1 MTGEKQ
7 AGDEGNAQIL
17 PAPVPRRP
25 RFLWEKGLRHRPSY
39 IIMGQRPFRKR
50 GIEMKKAAF
59 IGVGNMGGALA
70 RAACRAAG
78 PERVVLVNRTRG
90 KAEALA
96 AELGCT
102 AVGSSADAVQEAEYI
117 FLGVKPQ
124 DMRPLLGS
132 LATLLNG
139 LHRDGADKVLVSM
152 AAGVELSA
160 MHQLVNGAGYD
171 VPLLR
176 VMPNTCV
183 AVGQGM
189 TALCARPGVDEARIR
204 DVEDLLSASGRV
216 ARIPE
221 KLFDQFSAVAG
232 CGPAFVYPY
241 IEALAD
247 GAVSVGLPR
256 AQAVEYAARMVM
268 GAASMVLESGK
279 HPGQLKDEVC
289 SPGGS
294 TIAGVA
300 ELERG
305 GLRAA
310 AVNAVQA
317 AYRRGTE
324 LGK

>member
-1 MTGEKQ
+1 
-7 AGDEGNAQIL
+7 
-17 PAPVPRRP
+17 
-25 RFLWEKGLRHRPSY
+25 
-39 IIMGQRPFRKR
+39 
-50 GIEMKKAAF
+50 MKKTAF

-70 RAACRAAG
+70 RAACRAIRPDQVILA
-78 PERVVLVNRTRG
+78 NRTLA

-102 AVGSSADAVQEAEYI
+102 AAKSNADAVRGAEVV
-117 FLGVKPQ
+117 FLGVKPHM
-124 DMRPLLGS
+124 MR
-132 LATLLNG
+132 TLLNTLTPVLADCHAAG
-139 LHRDGADKVLVSM
+139 EDKVLVSM
-152 AAGVELSA
+152 AAGVELDA
-160 MHQLVNGAGYD
+160 MYELVNGAGYD

-176 VMPNTCV
+176 IMPNTCV

-189 TALCARPGVDEARIR
+189 TALCARAGVDEAHIQ
-204 DVEDLLSASGRV
+204 EIENILSASGKVDRV
-216 ARIPE
+216 PE
-221 KLFDQFSAVAG
+221 ELFDQFSALAG

-247 GAVSVGLPR
+247 GAVSIGLPR
-256 AQAVEYAARMVM
+256 KQAVEYAARMVL
-268 GAASMVLESGK
+268 GAAALVLESGK

-310 AVNAVQA
+310 AINAVRA
-317 AYRRGTE
+317 AYKRNTE